1 MEATHALGLLA
12 LPVAAVAVAAL
23 ARRFGLAAPLV
34 LVVAGLVAAALP
46 GMPEVQ
52 LDPEFVLYVFLP
64 PLLFVAAS
72 ESSYYNL
79 RENVGPIALLS
90 VGLVLF
96 TTLAVGYVAYL
107 VVPGLPLSAAF
118 ALGAV
123 LAPPDAV
130 AAVSVAR
137 RLGLPRRMVTIL
149 VGESLVNDATALT
162 AFRVALAAAVGEGF
176 SLLDGAGRFLYAA
189 AVGVAIGLALGPPLH
204 WLRSRLADPL
214 VETAVPIFAPFAAYL
229 LAEVVH
235 ASGVIAVVVSGLY
248 LGYRSVQSGALTRVL
263 GGAFWKVV
271 VFVLES
277 VVFLLI
283 GLQLPLILD
292 ALSTRSWGALAWYA
306 VAVFLAVVVARFVWV
321 LPTES
326 LPAWRW
332 RWRRRRAGPRPDDHG
347 RAVPPSPWPGSA
359 TAASTPWRQRVILS
373 WAGMRGVVSL
383 AAAFA
388 IPFTVSDGRPFPE
401 RDLLLFLTFTTVLGT
416 LLLQGLT
423 FPALIRRLGVGSER
437 EQYTDQVAEAAAQ
450 HAAARAALER
460 LEELAAEEASE
471 VADEIVQRLRG
482 HAEQRQLTAWERLG
496 GGTGPAGEEVPSATY
511 RRLRREMLA
520 AERAVFVRL
529 RDERRIDDE
538 VLSRVLREL
547 DLEEVMLSRD

>member
-1 MEATHALGLLA
+1 MEATEALGLLA
-12 LPVAAVAVAAL
+12 LPVGAVAIAAL
-23 ARRFGLAAPLV
+23 ARRFGLAAPLLLV
-34 LVVAGLVAAALP
+34 LAGLAAAALP
-46 GMPEVQ
+46 GMPEFE
-52 LDPEFVLYVFLP
+52 LDPEFVLFLFLP
-64 PLLFVAAS
+64 PLLFAAAW

-79 RENVGPIALLS
+79 RENIGPIALLS

-96 TTLAVGYVAYL
+96 TTLVVGYVTHL

-118 ALGAV
+118 ALGAIV
-123 LAPPDAV
+123 APPDAV

-137 RLGLPRRMVTIL
+137 RLGLPRQTVTIL
-149 VGESLVNDATALT
+149 VGESLLNDATALT

-176 SLLDGAGRFLYAA
+176 SLLHGAGRFGYAA
-189 AVGVAIGLALGPPLH
+189 LVGVAVGLALGPPLH

-229 LAEVVH
+229 IAESLH
-235 ASGVIAVVVSGLY
+235 ASGVIAVVISGLY

-263 GGAFWKVV
+263 SGSFWKVT

-306 VAVFLAVVVARFVWV
+306 VAVFLTVVVARFVWV
-321 LPTES
+321 FPTAS
-326 LPAWRW
+326 LR
-332 RWRRRRAGPRPDDHG
+332 RGGFRRRVLDSRGMPAARGQQRP
-347 RAVPPSPWPGSA
+347 PI
-359 TAASTPWRQRVILS
+359 PWRLRFILS

-388 IPFTVSDGRPFPE
+388 IPFTTHDGAPFPE

-416 LLLQGLT
+416 LLIQGLT
-423 FPALIRRLGVGSER
+423 FPALIRRLGVGSEEER
-437 EQYTDQVAEAAAQ
+437 YADTVAEAAAQ
-450 HAAARAALER
+450 HAAARAALDR
-460 LEELAAEEASE
+460 LEELAAVEPSHARE
-471 VADEIVQRLRG
+471 EIVQRLRG
-482 HAEQRQLTAWERLG
+482 HAEQRQLGAWERLG
-496 GGTGPAGEEVPSATY
+496 GGTGPEGEEVPTATY

-520 AERAVFVRL
+520 AEREVFIRF

-538 VLSRVLREL
+538 VLRRVLREL

>member
-1 MEATHALGLLA
+1 MEATHALALLA
-12 LPVAAVAVAAL
+12 LPVAAIAVAAL
-23 ARRFGLAAPLV
+23 ARRFGLSAPLV
-34 LVVAGLVAAALP
+34 LVVAGLLAAALP
-46 GMPEVQ
+46 GMPEFQ

-64 PLLFVAAS
+64 PLLFSAALD
-72 ESSYYNL
+72 SSYYNL
-79 RENVGPIALLS
+79 RENVGPITMLS

-118 ALGAV
+118 ALGAI

-149 VGESLVNDATALT
+149 VGESLLNDATALT

-176 SLLDGAGRFLYAA
+176 SLLDGVGRFLYAA
-189 AVGVAIGLALGPPLH
+189 AVGAAIGLALGPPLH
-204 WLRSRLADPL
+204 WLRSRLSDPL

-229 LAEVVH
+229 LAESVH

-263 GGAFWKVV
+263 SGSFWKVA

-292 ALSTRSWGALAWYA
+292 ALSRRSWAALAWYA
-306 VAVFLAVVVARFVWV
+306 VAVFLAAVVARFAWV

-326 LPAWRW
+326 IPMPGR
-332 RWRRRRAGPRPDDHG
+332 RGRRRG
-347 RAVPPSPWPGSA
+347 AVPPVPGAPPPPGRPAPRA
-359 TAASTPWRQRVILS
+359 TMPWRQRVILS

-388 IPFTVSDGRPFPE
+388 IPFAAHDGRPFPE

-416 LLLQGLT
+416 LLLQGMT
-423 FPALIRRLGVGSER
+423 FPLLIRRLGIGSER
-437 EQYTDQVAEAAAQ
+437 ERYADQVAEAAAQ
-450 HAAARAALER
+450 HAAARAALDR
-460 LEELAAEEASE
+460 LEELAAQPASD
-471 VADEIVQRLRG
+471 VTDEIVQRLRG
-482 HAEQRQLTAWERLG
+482 HAEQRQLSAWERLG
-496 GGTGPAGEEVPSATY
+496 GGTGPEGEEVPSATY
-511 RRLRREMLA
+511 RRLRREMLT
-520 AERAVFVRL
+520 AERAVFVRF
-529 RDERRIDDE
+529 RDERRIDDD
-538 VLSRVLREL
+538 VLRRVLHEL

>member
-12 LPVAAVAVAAL
+12 LPVAAIAVAAL
-23 ARRFGLAAPLV
+23 ARRFGLAAPLM
-34 LVVAGLVAAALP
+34 LVVAGLLAAAIP
-46 GMPEVQ
+46 GMPELQ

-64 PLLFVAAS
+64 PLLFTAAW
-72 ESSYYNL
+72 ESSYFNL
-79 RENVGPIALLS
+79 RENLGPIALLS

-96 TTLAVGYVAYL
+96 TTLVVGYAAHL

-118 ALGAV
+118 ALGAI

-137 RLGLPRRMVTIL
+137 RLGLPRRTVTIL
-149 VGESLVNDATALT
+149 VGESLLNDATALT
-162 AFRVALAAAVGEGF
+162 VFRVALAAAVGEGF
-176 SLLDGAGRFLYAA
+176 SLLDGTGRFLYAA
-189 AVGVAIGLALGPPLH
+189 AVGAAIGLALGPPLH
-204 WLRSRLADPL
+204 WLRARLDDPL

-229 LAEVVH
+229 LAEVAH

-263 GGAFWKVV
+263 GGSFWKVT

-292 ALSTRSWGALAWYA
+292 ALSRRSWESLTWYA
-306 VAVFLAVVVARFVWV
+306 VAVFLVTVVARFAWV
-321 LPTES
+321 FPTES
-326 LPAWRW
+326 IPAR
-332 RWRRRRAGPRPDDHG
+332 RWRRRPSAPAPPAAGS
-347 RAVPPSPWPGSA
+347 PPSPAPP
-359 TAASTPWRQRVILS
+359 PWRQRVILS

-388 IPFTVSDGRPFPE
+388 IPFTTHDGRPFPE

-437 EQYTDQVAEAAAQ
+437 ERYADQVAEAAAQ
-450 HAAARAALER
+450 HAAARAALDR
-460 LEELAAEEASE
+460 LEELAAAEAST

-538 VLSRVLREL
+538 VLRRVLHEL

>member
-23 ARRFGLAAPLV
+23 ARRLGMAAPLV
-34 LVVAGLVAAALP
+34 LVVAGLLAAALP
-46 GMPEVQ
+46 GMPEIQ
-52 LDPEFVLYVFLP
+52 LDPAFVLFVFLP
-64 PLLFVAAS
+64 PLLFAAAW
-72 ESSYYNL
+72 ESSYFNL
-79 RENVGPIALLS
+79 RENLGPIGLLS

-96 TTLAVGYVAYL
+96 TTLVVGYVAYL
-107 VVPGLPLSAAF
+107 VVPGLPLPAAF
-118 ALGAV
+118 ALGAI

-149 VGESLVNDATALT
+149 VGESLLNDATALT
-162 AFRVALAAAVGEGF
+162 VFRVALAAAVGEGF

-189 AVGVAIGLALGPPLH
+189 VVGAAIGLALGLALQ
-204 WLRSRLADPL
+204 WLRARLDDPL
-214 VETAVPIFAPFAAYL
+214 VETAVPIFTPFAAYL
-229 LAEVVH
+229 LAEAAH

-248 LGYRSVQSGALTRVL
+248 LGYRSVESGALTRVL
-263 GGAFWKVV
+263 GGSFWKVT

-283 GLQLPLILD
+283 GLQLPLIVD
-292 ALSTRSWGALAWYA
+292 ALSHRSWASLAWYA
-306 VAVFLAVVVARFVWV
+306 VAVFLASVVARFVWV
-321 LPTES
+321 FPTES
-326 LPAWRW
+326 IPSPG
-332 RWRRRRAGPRPDDHG
+332 WRRRRTGAGP
-347 RAVPPSPWPGSA
+347 SA
-359 TAASTPWRQRVILS
+359 TGPSRPPPLPGARPRAATPWRQRVVLS

-388 IPFTVSDGRPFPE
+388 IPFTTHSGAPFPE

-416 LLLQGLT
+416 LLLQGMT

-437 EQYTDQVAEAAAQ
+437 ERYTDQVAEAAAQ

-460 LEELAAEEASE
+460 LEGLAVAEASQ

-496 GGTGPAGEEVPSATY
+496 GGTGPEGEEVPSATY

-520 AERAVFVRL
+520 AERAVFVRF

-538 VLSRVLREL
+538 VLRRVLMEL